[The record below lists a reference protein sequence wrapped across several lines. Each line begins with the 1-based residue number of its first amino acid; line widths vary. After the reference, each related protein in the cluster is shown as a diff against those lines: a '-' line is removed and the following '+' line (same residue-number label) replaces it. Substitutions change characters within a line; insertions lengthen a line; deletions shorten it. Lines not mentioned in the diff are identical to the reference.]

1 MRQTMNDL
9 IDNEFEE
16 QKEQK
21 ERQEELVLDAEDGDE
36 AGEDVDE
43 GQDDDIFVTIGD
55 EPAPEREKAA
65 PQWVRDLR
73 KENRE
78 DKRRIRELEEKLAKP
93 AHVEAAIVIGKK
105 PSLADDDIDY
115 DEDKFESA
123 LTAWHDRKRKADDQ
137 ELQARKAGEESESAW
152 KERLGAYEEA
162 KSGLKVKDYEDAEDV
177 ARSSLNVT
185 QQGIIIQGA
194 ENPALVIYALGK
206 NPKKAKELAGI
217 TDHVKFAFAIAKLEG
232 QLKMT
237 SRKAPPAPERTVT
250 GSGKVSG
257 AVDNTLERMRAEAEK
272 TGDYSK
278 VTAYK
283 RQQRDKGR

>member
-1 MRQTMNDL
+1 MTDL

-16 QKEQK
+16 QEEQ
-21 ERQEELVLDAEDGDE
+21 QEELALDTEGGAEAEEDGDE
-36 AGEDVDE
+36 GH
-43 GQDDDIFVTIGD
+43 DDDIVVTIGD
-55 EPAPEREKAA
+55 EPAPEPEPVKGST
-65 PQWVRDLR
+65 QLLRDLR
-73 KENRE
+73 KKTKEDLRE
-78 DKRRIRELEEKLAKP
+78 IRQLRREVDNLK
-93 AHVEAAIVIGKK
+93 AAPSKADTAIIIGKK
-105 PSLADDDIDY
+105 PSLSDDDIDY

-137 ELQARKAGEESESAW
+137 EHQARKAGEESERAW
-152 KERLGAYEEA
+152 KERLGAYEKA
-162 KSGLKVKDYEDAEDV
+162 KSELKVKDYEEAEDV
-177 ARSSLNVT
+177 VIGLLSIT
-185 QQGIIIQGA
+185 QRGIMIQGA
-194 ENPALVIYALGK
+194 ENPALVTYALGN
-206 NPKKAKELAGI
+206 NPNKAKELAGI

-283 RQQRDKGR
+283 RQQREKGR